1 MGYLAFERG
10 SSSHTVEAYGRDLE
24 RYVKALEEKGVTEP
38 DDVTRPLIEEHL
50 EHLAEEGYAPSS
62 VVSGILPADAVLH
75 PSGGALHI
83 VRAKIA
89 CYLHRTRAN
98 NVRHARETE

>member
-1 MGYLAFERG
+1 MAAPACFL
-10 SSSHTVEAYGRDLE
+10 YGH
-24 RYVKALEEKGVTEP
+24 VSI
-38 DDVTRPLIEEHL
+38 LIDEDR
-50 EHLAEEGYAPSS
+50 A
-62 VVSGILPADAVLH
+62 VSGILPADAVLH